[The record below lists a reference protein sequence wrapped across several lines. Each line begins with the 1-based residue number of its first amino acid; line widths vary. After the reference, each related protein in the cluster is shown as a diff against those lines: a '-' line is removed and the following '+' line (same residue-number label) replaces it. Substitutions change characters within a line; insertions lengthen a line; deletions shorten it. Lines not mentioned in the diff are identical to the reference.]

1 MANKT
6 DPPEP
11 AEQPKLTFEQALGK
25 LEEIVTRIES
35 GKVPL
40 EKSIEQYAEGI
51 ELIEQ
56 CRCILDSAEQKIQLL
71 TQAKGDTLQPDG
83 ELPEPDA
90 ADPDSQD
97 DND

>member
-1 MANKT
+1 MARKT
-6 DPPEP
+6 DTPEP
-11 AEQPKLTFEQALGK
+11 AEPPKLTFEQALGK

-51 ELIEQ
+51 QLIEQ
-56 CRCILDSAEQKIQLL
+56 CRSILDSAEQKIQLL
-71 TQAKGDTLQPDG
+71 TQAKGDALQPDG

-90 ADPDSQD
+90 ADPDPQD